1 MNNCPRCK
9 LNIKDDAL
17 VCPLC
22 HGVIKREHAKDFVNG
37 NENPHENKIVDTKD
51 LFPSENESG
60 VTAEATTEATDAL
73 TDQITPTEATDQT
86 APTEPATLTPT
97 IDFYPDVH
105 PAMRKNILFLKILC
119 FVAVVAEI
127 GMLFIN
133 FIVSPEMKWSLI
145 TGVAMFYG
153 CFTICISV
161 LQNRS
166 LRRKILVQLIVGIL
180 VMFALDYLIGY
191 NGWAIEI
198 GTPIA
203 ILSVQLLVL
212 ILMIVYR
219 NRWQSYL
226 FLQVAIVVMSLFFV
240 VLMLL
245 GIMKHKVLTVVAFM
259 VTILILVALL
269 LFGGRRAGDELKE
282 RFRI

>member
-22 HGVIKREHAKDFVNG
+22 HGVIKREHAKDFANG

-60 VTAEATTEATDAL
+60 VTAEATTETTDAL
-73 TDQITPTEATDQT
+73 TDQIT
-86 APTEPATLTPT
+86 PTEPATLTPT

>member
-22 HGVIKREHAKDFVNG
+22 HGVIKREHAKGFANV
-37 NENPHENKIVDTKD
+37 NENSYENKIVDTKD

-60 VTAEATTEATDAL
+60 VTAEATTETTDAL

>member
-22 HGVIKREHAKDFVNG
+22 HGVIKREHAKDFANV
-37 NENPHENKIVDTKD
+37 NENSYENRIVDTKD

-60 VTAEATTEATDAL
+60 VTAEATTETTDAP

>member
-22 HGVIKREHAKDFVNG
+22 HGVIKREHAKDFTNV
-37 NENPHENKIVDTKD
+37 NENSYENRIVDTKD

-60 VTAEATTEATDAL
+60 VTAEATTETTDAP
-73 TDQITPTEATDQT
+73 TDQITPTEAIDQT

-97 IDFYPDVH
+97 INFYPDVH

-245 GIMKHKVLTVVAFM
+245 GIMKHKVLTIVAFM

>member
-22 HGVIKREHAKDFVNG
+22 HGVIKREHAKDFANV
-37 NENPHENKIVDTKD
+37 NENSYENKIVDTKD
-51 LFPSENESG
+51 LFASENESG
-60 VTAEATTEATDAL
+60 VTAETTTETTDAL

-97 IDFYPDVH
+97 INFYPDVH

-245 GIMKHKVLTVVAFM
+245 GIMKHKVLTIVAFM

-269 LFGGRRAGDELKE
+269 LFGGRRAGNELKE

>member
-22 HGVIKREHAKDFVNG
+22 HGVIKREHAKDFANV

-60 VTAEATTEATDAL
+60 VTAEATTETTDAT

-97 IDFYPDVH
+97 INFYPDVH

-153 CFTICISV
+153 CFTIC
-161 LQNRS
+161 
-166 LRRKILVQLIVGIL
+166 KI
-180 VMFALDYLIGY
+180 
-191 NGWAIEI
+191 
-198 GTPIA
+198 
-203 ILSVQLLVL
+203 
-212 ILMIVYR
+212 
-219 NRWQSYL
+219 
-226 FLQVAIVVMSLFFV
+226 
-240 VLMLL
+240 
-245 GIMKHKVLTVVAFM
+245 
-259 VTILILVALL
+259 
-269 LFGGRRAGDELKE
+269 GRAHV
-282 RFRI
+282 